1 VFRVCE
7 DQHVIRTSD
16 GAEAGH
22 VEYIVVEP
30 GSRQIVSTVITGG
43 VTGAR
48 LVAVPYQSLH
58 FQGEREV
65 TLTEINRE
73 RLVSAPVIEKTQLT
87 TTTRFEPAL
96 VERSFTHFNVRA
108 DAAATTTR
116 ERATTETD
124 ATRRTTEQPARTTR
138 ESTAATTRE
147 RATTETDAT
156 RRTTEQ
162 PGRTTR
168 ESAATQRE
176 ATTPPAGETRERKDT
191 ATDRSQQSPPKTDAQ
206 QSQPKAD
213 REQSES
219 AREKAARERSEAQR
233 EGKSARELPE
243 GEKANRSTPK
253 DTDRAGEQP
262 NAQKDTSAK
271 EHDQSKKAP
280 AEKSDKPVR
289 EETEK
294 PERTPPKQ

>member
-1 VFRVCE
+1 MFRVCE

-43 VTGAR
+43 VTGTR
-48 LVAVPYQSLH
+48 LVAVPFASLR

-73 RLVSAPVIEKTQLT
+73 RLVSAPVIEKTQIT
-87 TTTRFEPAL
+87 RTTRFEPAL

-108 DAAATTTR
+108 DAATTTR

-124 ATRRTTEQPARTTR
+124 ATTRTTEQPGRAAR

-156 RRTTEQ
+156 RRTAEQ
-162 PGRTTR
+162 PGRTPR
-168 ESAATQRE
+168 ESTTTQRE
-176 ATTPPAGETRERKDT
+176 ATTPPAGENRERKDA
-191 ATDRSQQSPPKTDAQ
+191 ATDRSQPKTD
-206 QSQPKAD
+206 
-213 REQSES
+213 REQAES
-219 AREKAARERSEAQR
+219 SKDKAAQERSEAQR
-233 EGKSARELPE
+233 EGKPARETP
-243 GEKANRSTPK
+243 GQDKASRPALK
-253 DTDRAGEQP
+253 DERAGEQP
-262 NAQKDTSAK
+262 NAQKDSSAK
-271 EHDQSKKAP
+271 EQDQSKKAP
-280 AEKSDKPVR
+280 AEKSDKSVR